1 MKLTVAILILLSVLF
16 LMRTSEV
23 SSAKKVYT
31 DHPLIAAYEGSKI
44 YSKKNKEYDE
54 YELFMGYDKQQKA
67 YISQTLEGKITQI
80 LYVNPAERSALEIYR
95 NYQQAIDKEGAEI
108 IFECNQKKNLQCM
121 NSYVGANLRS
131 KFNINSIGNN
141 TGRYMVSKLKNEQYS
156 AYLVI
161 GVIDKYTDIHVIEVR
176 DMETDKVTFNLQTMQ
191 NDIDKQGFVVIE
203 GLYFDTDKSE
213 LKGSSKEALEITAM
227 LLNQRPELDF
237 FVVGHTDSQGDLD
250 YNMNL
255 SKGRAT
261 AVMLAL
267 INDYAIAQ
275 SRLLAYGV
283 GPLSPIASNA
293 QAAGMSKNRRV
304 VLVQQTR

>member
-1 MKLTVAILILLSVLF
+1 MKQLFTILILFSALPWLS
-16 LMRTSEV
+16 TTEV
-23 SSAKKVYT
+23 FAAKKVHT

-44 YSKKNKEYDE
+44 YSKKSKEFDE
-54 YELFMGYDKQQKA
+54 YELFKGYDKQQKA
-67 YISQTLEGKITQI
+67 YVSETLVGKITQI
-80 LYVNPAERSALEIYR
+80 LYVNPKERSAFEIYR
-95 NYQQAIDKEGAEI
+95 NYQQALDQEGAEI
-108 IFECNQKKNLQCM
+108 IYECNQAKNRQCVD
-121 NSYVGANLRS
+121 SYVGATLRI
-131 KFNINSIGNN
+131 KFNINSIGNK
-141 TGRYMVSKLKNEQYS
+141 TGRYMVSKLQNEQYS

-176 DMETDKVTFNLQTMQ
+176 EMETDKVVFNLQTMQ

-213 LKGSSKEALEITAM
+213 LKASSKEALEITAL

-237 FVVGHTDSQGDLD
+237 FVVGHTDSQGEFG
-250 YNMNL
+250 YNMDL

-261 AVMLAL
+261 AVMSAL
-267 INDYAIAQ
+267 VDDYNIAR

-293 QAAGMSKNRRV
+293 EAAGMSKNRRV
-304 VLVQQTR
+304 VLVQQSR